1 MADMSGKDLAYR
13 AVAAVLGGPV
23 DLTTMVM
30 RPFGYNVEKPV
41 LGSEWIGQKIQDTGL
56 ISEARDPLKEFV
68 ASLLVPGGGV
78 EAVVPMIAKGAAAGA
93 ASLGGLYAMH
103 KAAGTV
109 DQASSLARMG
119 EATRQSGVIKGKG
132 GNWLKDSVEDAVWP
146 LKRREPN
153 NIPEGFTAEQYA
165 NRYGPTS
172 AKQFERRGVINTW
185 IDKQLTKYVKNEM
198 ATPGDP
204 VRALAERGISHVDPE
219 SLARGT
225 RQVHVSGEHLD
236 KLGVSEGAKRWENA
250 SDAVIYPEQA
260 RTFKA
265 SVNGATGRP
274 TIERN
279 PWLEKVPDDAPVY
292 SLTPDPANLDGL
304 GFRHLTD
311 ELHNA
316 LRPDSG
322 LPKNLQLNPVS
333 LNRMGVP
340 QAVEHVAKINKWREE
355 QKVASNLKIANNPA
369 THLFKEYP
377 TVPGHGGGG
386 QANTRGLKWVE
397 VKQPEP
403 KTFEELTPKQQ
414 EWYQDYVNEGVSP
427 EGALRNAAKRD
438 PQHLKDALK
447 YEGDTMG
454 HCVGGYCEDVAS
466 GKSKIYSLR
475 DAKGRPHVTVEV
487 EPGRLSGKTSLAD
500 WAASYERTHGAGS
513 SPAFLAEHP
522 EIAQAFEPTVKQI
535 KGKGNKAPK
544 DEYVPFVQD
553 FIRSQKFSDI
563 GDLANAQMYR
573 ASNTFNKAELAY
585 LEGHGAKLSGEE
597 YLTKAEVDA
606 LQSLFK
612 SK

>member
-1 MADMSGKDLAYR
+1 MADISGKDLAYR
-13 AVAAVLGGPV
+13 ALASVLGGPV

-30 RPFGYNVEKPV
+30 RPFGYDVEKPV

-78 EAVVPMIAKGAAAGA
+78 KAVVPMIAKGAAAGA
-93 ASLGGLYAMH
+93 ASLGGLYAMY
-103 KAAGTV
+103 KAAGPV
-109 DQASSLARMG
+109 ENASAITRMAD
-119 EATRQSGVIKGKG
+119 ATRQSGVIKGKG
-132 GNWLKDSVEDAVWP
+132 GNWLEGSVENAVKPLRKQVPMGAGLNVDPVTINRANLDERQKEILRPVDA
-146 LKRREPN
+146 L
-153 NIPEGFTAEQYA
+153 
-165 NRYGPTS
+165 
-172 AKQFERRGVINTW
+172 NTW
-185 IDKQLTKYVKNEM
+185 IDKQLTKYIKNEM

-204 VRALAERGISHVDPE
+204 VRALAERGILHDDMNPFGPVPGE
-219 SLARGT
+219 T
-225 RQVHVSGEHLD
+225 VSNLRTTAGFPT
-236 KLGVSEGAKRWENA
+236 EGAGTSDLAKTWENV
-250 SDAVIYPEQA
+250 SDAMLRGKTRPNPYKPGEDMLE
-260 RTFKA
+260 F
-265 SVNGATGRP
+265 SVKND
-274 TIERN
+274 TIGSN
-279 PWLEKVPDDAPVY
+279 
-292 SLTPDPANLDGL
+292 L
-304 GFRHLTD
+304 GFNHLTD

-340 QAVEHVAKINKWREE
+340 QAIEHVAKINKWREE

-377 TVPGHGGGG
+377 TIPGYGGG
-386 QANTRGLKWVE
+386 QVNTRGLKWVE

-414 EWYQDYVNEGVSP
+414 EWYQDYMSEGVSP
-427 EGALRNAAKRD
+427 EGALRNAAKHD
-438 PQHLKDALK
+438 PQHLKEALK

-475 DAKGRPHVTVEV
+475 DAKGRPHVTIEV

>member
-30 RPFGYNVEKPV
+30 RPFGYDVEKPV

-132 GNWLKDSVEDAVWP
+132 GNWLKDSVEDAVKP
-146 LKRREPN
+146 LRKPESYDEVQAAGRRMTPDAAREVDRNKELVTKPL
-153 NIPEGFTAEQYA
+153 
-165 NRYGPTS
+165 
-172 AKQFERRGVINTW
+172 NTW

-225 RQVHVSGEHLD
+225 RQVRVSGEHLD

-377 TVPGHGGGG
+377 TVPGHGGG

-487 EPGRLSGKTSLAD
+487 RPNPPKYNTDTIPNQKIPQEGFR
-500 WAASYERTHGAGS
+500 
-513 SPAFLAEHP
+513 
-522 EIAQAFEPTVKQI
+522 VVQI
-535 KGKGNKAPK
+535 KGKGNRAPK

-553 FIRSQKFSDI
+553 FIHSQKFSDV

-612 SK
+612 SR

>member
-30 RPFGYNVEKPV
+30 RPFGYDVEKPV

-78 EAVVPMIAKGAAAGA
+78 EAVVPMIAKGPALMAG
-93 ASLGGLYAMH
+93 LGGI
-103 KAAGTV
+103 
-109 DQASSLARMG
+109 
-119 EATRQSGVIKGKG
+119 IKNKG
-132 GNWLKDSVEDAVWP
+132 GNWLAGSVEDAVRP
-146 LKRREPN
+146 LKLREPN

-225 RQVHVSGEHLD
+225 RQVHVSGEHLE

-250 SDAVIYPEQA
+250 SDAVIYPE
-260 RTFKA
+260 RA
-265 SVNGATGRP
+265 SDFGASTVG
-274 TIERN
+274 N
-279 PWLEKVPDDAPVY
+279 NQWLGKVPGDTPVY

-322 LPKNLQLNPVS
+322 LPHNLQLNPVS

-377 TVPGHGGGG
+377 TVPGYGGG

-397 VKQPEP
+397 VKKPEHLS
-403 KTFEELTPKQQ
+403 EEQLAAFSNDARIKKSLGDIPA
-414 EWYQDYVNEGVSP
+414 ERAP
-427 EGALRNAAKRD
+427 RLALE
-438 PQHLKDALK
+438 DALK

-475 DAKGRPHVTVEV
+475 DAKGRPHVTIEVQPDIRPRPSYDVEFT
-487 EPGRLSGKTSLAD
+487 PGTR
-500 WAASYERTHGAGS
+500 
-513 SPAFLAEHP
+513 
-522 EIAQAFEPTVKQI
+522 IVQI

-553 FIRSQKFSDI
+553 FIHSQKFSDV

-573 ASNTFNKAELAY
+573 ASNTFNKAELEY
-585 LEGHGAKLSGEE
+585 LEKHGAKLSGEE
-597 YLTKAEVDA
+597 YLTKPEVDA